1 MGLPRLGLVGGRTAR
16 HAWGNT
22 AGVVCSRG
30 QRRRDPGLRR
40 PRLCPTSR
48 TDEVGTHPPRTP
60 RSGTAG
66 REREPAAAARAT
78 ARPAVLSGRRPP
90 PTPGLAAACRASPG
104 RRPPTSRLASAPW
117 KGQAG
122 RPAPG
127 GPCGRPWLPGGLL
140 VAGQLSGRE
149 GDVRTR
155 KQRADAA
162 GGRPEP
168 VGQGPGR
175 KAGWPE
181 VADTRAAVAVV
192 AAAAPAAP
200 SGSSSGWPKM
210 AALPA
215 QGFLSP
221 SQWAGP
227 QKKGGGCA
235 RSQRSPEEGGGDRL
249 DSHAPSSVRP
259 SGVDPPRPRPAPLV
273 LTPEGGG
280 ERGLR
285 KRSCVPRLPAELLRK
300 FARCFLRVDSVQ
312 NCRSWTLNYF

>member
-1 MGLPRLGLVGGRTAR
+1 MRRRPDRRG
-16 HAWGNT
+16 GNT
-22 AGVVCSRG
+22 PSPHASERRFG
-30 QRRRDPGLRR
+30 QG
-40 PRLCPTSR
+40 
-48 TDEVGTHPPRTP
+48 
-60 RSGTAG
+60 
-66 REREPAAAARAT
+66 ARARRGS
-78 ARPAVLSGRRPP
+78 AGDSSPRRVLSGRRPP
-90 PTPGLAAACRASPG
+90 PTLGPAAACGASPG

-117 KGQAG
+117 KGRAG

-140 VAGQLSGRE
+140 VAGQLSGPE

-155 KQRADAA
+155 KRRADAA
-162 GGRPEP
+162 GGRPES

-181 VADTRAAVAVV
+181 GADSREVVAVV

-235 RSQRSPEEGGGDRL
+235 RSQRSPEEGVGDRP
-249 DSHAPSSVRP
+249 DGHAPSSVRP
-259 SGVDPPRPRPAPLV
+259 FGVDPPRPQPVPLV
-273 LTPEGGG
+273 LTPEGAGKG
-280 ERGLR
+280 VCASADVCHASRQSYCAG
-285 KRSCVPRLPAELLRK
+285 SHAV
-300 FARCFLRVDSVQ
+300 F
-312 NCRSWTLNYF
+312 